1 MNNFESE
8 LQPQLPYSDDI
19 KKEETTIMPKSEEFN
34 NGDTNTDG
42 KSDVESTNNQED
54 ERGNY
59 LTKDGRDIDP
69 NLKYGIYHA
78 VKSFNE
84 DKVDTFSLTDF
95 RRTLIN
101 KLRKSEI
108 SDNFCHNE
116 YDYARNFPNIVFLE
130 ETDIKDPDEPN
141 KRLYRILQDK
151 FNEFVSHKGL
161 NRKENGA
168 DTSLIQ
174 PVESVK
180 SINPEIPSEEIGLST
195 LLKTVLSES
204 KIKYWSKTDSS
215 SDINNNEG
223 MLTRE
228 PLITEILKIM
238 GLDTQK
244 CRWMAE
250 EILESANRKN
260 MLETVQHNEKGEP
273 YFVLNF
279 VRRLELNNIDND
291 LKTLEMANFINE
303 KRNYALSGKKENG
316 TENIQDTLTGLE
328 WEDQEN

>member
-1 MNNFESE
+1 MNNFESD
-8 LQPQLPYSDDI
+8 LQPPLPYPDSEDSSEKHNVGDKNTGKTQASADDNVSV
-19 KKEETTIMPKSEEFN
+19 ELTTNPE
-34 NGDTNTDG
+34 NGNKNYFTRDG
-42 KSDVESTNNQED
+42 SN
-54 ERGNY
+54 
-59 LTKDGRDIDP
+59 IDP
-69 NLKYGIYHA
+69 NLRYEIYRA
-78 VKSFNE
+78 VKSFVE
-84 DKVDTFSLTDF
+84 KGIDTFSVTDF
-95 RRTLIN
+95 ITN
-101 KLRKSEI
+101 LRIQSRNGQI
-108 SDNFCHNE
+108 SDAVSL
-116 YDYARNFPNIVFLE
+116 YDRYKYKITLPKIVFLE
-130 ETDIKDPDEPN
+130 ETDIKDPDNPDR
-141 KRLYRILQDK
+141 KLFRILRNK
-151 FNEFVSHKGL
+151 FEEFVSDRRSRLEEIIMRARIAEQG
-161 NRKENGA
+161 
-168 DTSLIQ
+168 T
-174 PVESVK
+174 

-204 KIKYWSKTDSS
+204 KIKYWSKSDSS

-328 WEDQEN
+328 WED